1 MIKSTLVSMLAL
13 AGCVSAPPKVEVS
26 MTSEAEL
33 GSCLPLMR
41 PLVPNPIEV
50 VPMPDGSVF
59 AYDNKGSVAA
69 LTELTNAQLT
79 EEKKK
84 ELGLRFVS
92 KCKEENDVYYVYT
105 TVPK

>member
-1 MIKSTLVSMLAL
+1 MIKATLASMLAF
-13 AGCVSAPPKVEVS
+13 AGCVSAPPKVEKS
-26 MTSEAEL
+26 MTSEAEI
-33 GSCLPLMR
+33 GACLPLMR
-41 PLVPNPIEV
+41 PLVPNPIDV
-50 VPMPDGSVF
+50 VAMPDGSVF
-59 AYDNKGSVAA
+59 AYDSKGSVAA

-92 KCKEENDVYYVYT
+92 KCKEENDIYYIYT